1 MILVDLNQV
10 VISNLM
16 VQINNYKQEAEEG
29 LVKHM
34 ILNSIL
40 SIKKKF
46 GNDYGNIVLCC
57 DNKNFWRKD
66 IFPHYKASRKKARA
80 ESNHNWTAIFEVL
93 NKIRDEIKEY
103 FPYKVIE
110 VHGAEADDVISTLCK
125 NKGPMDRILIL
136 SGDKD
141 FIQLQKYPGVTQYNP
156 ITKRPVSH
164 EDPWRYAKEH
174 VMRGDKSDG
183 IPNFL
188 SDDDTFVTDK
198 RSKKILKT
206 KLEAWKNLCPTEF
219 CDEKMYRGWKRNEQL
234 VDLGHTPADIKQKIV
249 DQYDTYEYNQRDK
262 LLNYFVKNKLRNLT
276 EHIGDF

>member
-1 MILVDLNQV
+1 MILIDLNQV
-10 VISNLM
+10 CIANVLQE
-16 VQINNYKQEAEEG
+16 VKQLKKIEPL

-34 ILNSIL
+34 ILSTL
-40 SIKKKF
+40 LFYRKKF
-46 GNDYGNIVLCC
+46 KDQYGELVICC
-57 DNKNFWRKD
+57 DSKRSWRKD
-66 IFPHYKASRKKARA
+66 VFPFYKANRKTNRQKDDIDW
-80 ESNHNWTAIFEVL
+80 SGIFEVINSL
-93 NKIRDEIKEY
+93 TDDLVNH
-103 FPYKVIE
+103 FPYSVIQ
-110 VHGAEADDVISTLCK
+110 VDQAEADDIIGTLVK
-125 NKGPMDRILIL
+125 NYYREGKIMIV
-136 SGDKD
+136 SSDKD
-141 FIQLQKYPGVTQYNP
+141 FLQLQKYYNVYQYSPIQKKNLEISNP
-156 ITKRPVSH
+156 NEYI
-164 EDPWRYAKEH
+164 KEH
-174 VMRGDKSDG
+174 IMKGDRGDG

-262 LLNYFVKNKLRNLT
+262 LLNYFIKNKLRNLT

>member
-1 MILVDLNQV
+1 MILIDLNQV
-10 VISNLM
+10 CIANVLQE
-16 VQINNYKQEAEEG
+16 VKQLKKIEPL

-34 ILNSIL
+34 ILSTL
-40 SIKKKF
+40 LFYRKKF
-46 GNDYGNIVLCC
+46 KDQYGELVICC
-57 DNKNFWRKD
+57 DSKRSWRKD
-66 IFPHYKASRKKARA
+66 VFPFYKANRKTNRQKDDIDW
-80 ESNHNWTAIFEVL
+80 SGIFEVINSL
-93 NKIRDEIKEY
+93 TDDLVNH
-103 FPYKVIE
+103 FPYSVIQ
-110 VHGAEADDVISTLCK
+110 VDQAEADDIIGTLVK
-125 NKGPMDRILIL
+125 NYYREGKIMTV
-136 SGDKD
+136 SSDKD
-141 FIQLQKYPGVTQYNP
+141 FLQLQKYYNVYQYSPIQKKNLEISNP
-156 ITKRPVSH
+156 NEYI
-164 EDPWRYAKEH
+164 KEH
-174 VMRGDKSDG
+174 IMKGDRGDG